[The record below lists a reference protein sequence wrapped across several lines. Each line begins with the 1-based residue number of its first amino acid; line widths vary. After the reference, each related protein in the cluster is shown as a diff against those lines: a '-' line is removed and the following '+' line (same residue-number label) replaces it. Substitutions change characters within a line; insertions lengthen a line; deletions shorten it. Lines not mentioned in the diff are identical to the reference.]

1 MVISF
6 VLLLILKEEGVF
18 WFVASAISSKSSSL
32 SCKSITSIAHKSPS
46 LQQCLRSGIFICLGG
61 FYWAGYWIGNANW
74 TSMPT
79 CSIANQIYYNVHVHG
94 SSFQHMNEIE
104 ASIIYLIANIQKN
117 RRVLSISGRVR
128 EVLYWAFGS
137 YDTVDVNSS
146 SNFAWTNATFALK
159 GLNNHR
165 ISDYKVK
172 YSSIFLMVLN
182 CIGIWN
188 MEVESLRYIS
198 WLFH

>member
-1 MVISF
+1 MLIRALVYNNVCDPASLFAWEDSIELVIEL
-6 VLLLILKEEGVF
+6 VMRTEPP
-18 WFVASAISSKSSSL
+18 
-32 SCKSITSIAHKSPS
+32 C
-46 LQQCLRSGIFICLGG
+46 Q
-61 FYWAGYWIGNANW
+61 
-74 TSMPT
+74 T

-94 SSFQHMNEIE
+94 SSCQHMNEIE

-159 GLNNHR
+159 GLKNHR
-165 ISDYKVK
+165 ISDYIVK

-182 CIGIWN
+182 CIGILN
-188 MEVESLRYIS
+188 MEVESL
-198 WLFH
+198 